1 MVQKNIYAAVVS
13 LFIWGFPFSV
23 FAQSIKDMRINEI
36 QVHNTNGLRDD
47 YGQLVGWI
55 ELFNTGYNKVDIA
68 GCILKVNGKEYRIPK
83 GDPNTVV
90 STRGYCLFYAGGDP
104 NRGTFYTNFTL
115 DNTDF
120 IELYDVDGRLIDSFG
135 FNPAEMKENISY
147 GWFGD
152 KDGVEKRMSLPAT
165 TPGSSNETEE
175 KIARAELFRQA
186 DPVGIVLTIT
196 SIFVVACSLIVLFFI
211 FKILGELQMKRAHKK
226 AESAKAEKKVKTPVN
241 VSQTGVITNDELVAI
256 AIALYKYSQELHDI
270 EATVLTIN
278 RAAKVYSPW
287 SSKIYSLTQLPN
299 KK

>member
-1 MVQKNIYAAVVS
+1 MVQKNICIVVALLS
-13 LFIWGFPFSV
+13 FGFPFST
-23 FAQSIKDMRINEI
+23 FAQSIKNMRINEI
-36 QVHNTNGLRDD
+36 QVYNTNGLRDD

-55 ELFNTGYNKVDIA
+55 ELFNTGYNKVDIS
-68 GCILKVNGKEYRIPK
+68 GCVLKVNGKEYRIPK

-120 IELYDVDGRLIDSFG
+120 IELYDVDGYLIDSFR
-135 FNPAEMKENISY
+135 FDPAEMKENVSY
-147 GWFGD
+147 GWFVD

-175 KIARAELFRQA
+175 KVARAELFRQA

-196 SIFVVACSLIVLFFI
+196 SIFVVACSLVVLFFI
-211 FKILGELQMKRAHKK
+211 FKFLGDFQMKRAQ
-226 AESAKAEKKVKTPVN
+226 KKVEAAKTEKSLKAPVT
-241 VSQTGVITNDELVAI
+241 VSRTGVITNDELVAI
-256 AIALYKYSQELHDI
+256 AIALYKYSEELHDI
-270 EATVLTIN
+270 ETTVLTIN

-287 SSKIYSLTQLPN
+287 SSKIYGLTQLPN